1 MSAVSQLI
9 ESVIEMPGKFADVAT
24 QGPLEGILLLFGA
37 LFVVLPSA
45 VLAYLALGAGADL
58 VIPGRTGARHP
69 EE

>member
-24 QGPLEGILLLFGA
+24 QGPLEGVLLLFGV
-37 LFVVLPSA
+37 LFVALPSA
-45 VLAYLALGAGADL
+45 ALTYLVFGAGVEL
-58 VIPGRTGARHP
+58 VIPGQTGARHP

>member
-1 MSAVSQLI
+1 MSAVSQLL
-9 ESVIEMPGKFADVAT
+9 ESVIEMPGQFADVAA

-45 VLAYLALGAGADL
+45 VLGYLVLGVGADL
-58 VIPGRTGARHP
+58 VIPGQTAARHP